1 MASCGSAKFAH
12 VRDKVKQLF
21 VGDRVA
27 YYSEDSVSGDE
38 ELLDITSAPLSLM
51 DDNEDFCLCR
61 RCRNNVGDPSSQCVR
76 QGRVPPGFTV
86 NPVSAAQQNG
96 ETTSVAVSG
105 SCVNYRQNGEGA
117 ALLYDSS
124 EDESDESLHC
134 HVRQQARLSSNKV
147 AQKQL
152 IVSSLICLTFM
163 TAEIIGGYLSNSLAV
178 MSDAA
183 HLCAD
188 LAGFLISIFA
198 VWIAQKSPTKRMSFG
213 FYRAEVLGAVIS
225 VVFIW
230 VLTGILVYTAVERIY
245 HDDYDIDADVMLI
258 VSGTGV
264 AMNIIMGLV
273 LHGCCPCA
281 GVARHG
287 HSHGLGGH
295 SHRHRNGGG
304 ERANINIRA
313 AFIHVL
319 GDLLQSIG
327 VLISAYVIK
336 YRPEYKIADPICTF
350 IFSALVLVTTVTI
363 LKDAVLILMEGFPR
377 DLNYAAVK
385 TALQSI
391 KGVRMAHSL
400 HVWSLTIDRNALAV
414 HLAVDSDADQAAV
427 LQAAQKLVQKSF
439 GIYTSTIQVEVFS
452 PTEMLSCDTCKG
464 P

>member
-1 MASCGSAKFAH
+1 MASGGSAKFAH

-61 RCRNNVGDPSSQCVR
+61 RCRNVGDPSSQCVR

-105 SCVNYRQNGEGA
+105 SCVNYRQNGGEGA

-124 EDESDESLHC
+124 EDENDESLHC
-134 HVRQQARLSSNKV
+134 HARQKARLSSKV

-163 TAEIIGGYLSNSLAV
+163 IAEIIGGYLSNSLAV

-213 FYRAEVLGAVIS
+213 FYRAEVLGAVVS

-287 HSHGLGGH
+287 HNHGLGGH
-295 SHRHRNGGG
+295 SHSHHKGGG
-304 ERANINIRA
+304 ERVNINIRA

-350 IFSALVLVTTVTI
+350 IFSALVLFTTVTI

-377 DLNYAAVK
+377 DLTYTAVK

-439 GIYTSTIQVEVFS
+439 KIYTSTIQVEVFS
-452 PTEMLSCDTCKG
+452 PTEMLACDTCKG

>member
-1 MASCGSAKFAH
+1 MAAGGSSKISNL
-12 VRDKVKQLF
+12 RDRVKQLF
-21 VGDRVA
+21 AGDRAA
-27 YYSEDSVSGDE
+27 YYSEDSASGDE

-61 RCRNNVGDPSSQCVR
+61 RCRNVGDLSSQCTR
-76 QGRVPPGFTV
+76 QTRLPPGFAV
-86 NPVSAAQQNG
+86 NSVNGAQHNSEAASVVVSD
-96 ETTSVAVSG
+96 SH
-105 SCVNYRQNGEGA
+105 VNYRQNNGEGT

-124 EDESDESLHC
+124 EDDSDESHHC
-134 HVRQQARLSSNKV
+134 HGRQQARLSSKV
-147 AQKQL
+147 AQRQL
-152 IVSSLICLTFM
+152 VASSLICLTFM
-163 TAEIIGGYLSNSLAV
+163 VAEIVGGYLSNSLAV

-213 FYRAEVLGAVIS
+213 FYRAEVLGAVVS

-245 HDDYDIDADVMLI
+245 HGDYDIDADIMLI

-281 GVARHG
+281 RGAHHG
-287 HSHGLGGH
+287 HSHGLGHGH
-295 SHRHRNGGG
+295 SHKGGG
-304 ERANINIRA
+304 DHTNINIRA

-336 YRPEYKIADPICTF
+336 YKPEYKIADPICTF
-350 IFSALVLVTTVTI
+350 IFSALVLFTTVAI
-363 LKDAVLILMEGFPR
+363 LRDAVLILMEGFPR
-377 DLNYAAVK
+377 DLTYSSVK
-385 TALQSI
+385 TALQGI

-400 HVWSLTIDRNALAV
+400 HVWSLTVDKNALAV
-414 HLAVDSDADQAAV
+414 HLAVDGDADHAAV
-427 LQAAQKLVQKSF
+427 LQAAQRLVQKSF
-439 GIYTSTIQVEVFS
+439 GIHNSTIQVEPFS
-452 PTEMLSCDTCKG
+452 PTEMLSCDACKG

>member
-1 MASCGSAKFAH
+1 MASGGSAKFAL

-21 VGDRVA
+21 TSERVV
-27 YYSEDSVSGDE
+27 YVSEDSVSGDE

-61 RCRNNVGDPSSQCVR
+61 RCRNAGDPSSQCLR
-76 QGRVPPGFTV
+76 QTRLPPSGFNST
-86 NPVSAAQQNG
+86 NGAQQNG
-96 ETTSVAVSG
+96 DTTPVTASDA
-105 SCVNYRQNGEGA
+105 CVNYRQNAGESS
-117 ALLYDSS
+117 ALLYDTS
-124 EDESDESLHC
+124 EDETDESLHC
-134 HVRQQARLSSNKV
+134 HANHQPRRSSKV

-152 IVSSLICLTFM
+152 IISCLICLTFM
-163 TAEIIGGYLSNSLAV
+163 IAEIVGGYMSNSLAI

-198 VWIAQKSPTKRMSFG
+198 VWIAQKSPTKRLSFG
-213 FYRAEVLGAVIS
+213 FYRAEVLGAMLS

-230 VLTGILVYTAVERIY
+230 VLTGILVYTAVQRIY
-245 HDDYDIDADVMLI
+245 HDDYDIDADIMLI

-281 GVARHG
+281 GMSQHG

-295 SHRHRNGGG
+295 SHGRSS
-304 ERANINIRA
+304 ERSNINIRA

-327 VLISAYVIK
+327 VLISAYIIK
-336 YRPEYKIADPICTF
+336 YNSQYKIADPICTF
-350 IFSALVLVTTVTI
+350 IFSALVLFTTVSI
-363 LKDAVLILMEGFPR
+363 LRDAVFILMEGFPR
-377 DLNYAAVK
+377 DLSYNTVK
-385 TALQSI
+385 SALQGI

-400 HVWSLTIDRNALAV
+400 HVWSLTANRCALAV
-414 HLAVDSDADQAAV
+414 HLAVDPDTDQTAV
-427 LQAAQKLVQKSF
+427 LQAAQKLVRKNF
-439 GIYTSTIQVEVFS
+439 GIHSSTIQVEMFS
-452 PTEMLSCDTCKG
+452 PSEMLSCETCKG